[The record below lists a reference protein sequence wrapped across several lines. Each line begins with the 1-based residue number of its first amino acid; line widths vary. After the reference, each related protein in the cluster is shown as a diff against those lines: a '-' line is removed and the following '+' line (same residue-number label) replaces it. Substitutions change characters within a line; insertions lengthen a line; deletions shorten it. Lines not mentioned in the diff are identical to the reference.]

1 MSRAG
6 SEQEEVFNTAVLSLI
21 SGLFKGYNATVLAYG
36 QTGSGKT
43 FSMGG
48 TYTSAQGN
56 EPTVGV
62 IPRVIYNEEILDLLC
77 TSKDKPVIS
86 IREDPKEGIKIVGLT
101 EKEVFTAQEMVGCL
115 GAGNSVRTVGSTAMN
130 AASSRSHAIFTI
142 SLEQRRGGDK

>member
-1 MSRAG
+1 M
-6 SEQEEVFNTAVLSLI
+6 F
-21 SGLFKGYNATVLAYG
+21 LFFI
-36 QTGSGKT
+36 Q
-43 FSMGG
+43 
-48 TYTSAQGN
+48 
-56 EPTVGV
+56 
-62 IPRVIYNEEILDLLC
+62 IYNEEILDLLC

-142 SLEQRRGGDK
+142 SLEQRRGGDKQVKDALPKPHTDTLHDLKPGEWIVVKDLEELQG